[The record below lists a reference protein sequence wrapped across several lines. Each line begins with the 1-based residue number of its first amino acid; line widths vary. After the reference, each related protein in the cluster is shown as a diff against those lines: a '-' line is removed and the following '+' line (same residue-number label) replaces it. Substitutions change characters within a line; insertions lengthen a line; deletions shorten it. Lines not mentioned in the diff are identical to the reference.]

1 MAEVLYLILSTVFC
15 IVCVFMIL
23 LILIQKGRG
32 GGLSS
37 AFGGAGG
44 NTAFGSKTGDVLT
57 WVTAVVFLLFVVL
70 SMSLIRTV
78 DVVDAKNNAIAVNG
92 GNTVVAADE
101 AAIEDPADGEVV
113 DDEVLDDE
121 VIEE

>member
-1 MAEVLYLILSTVFC
+1 MTFVFYLLLTLFVFLSL
-15 IVCVFMIL
+15 FMIL

-57 WVTAVVFLLFVVL
+57 WVTSIVFGLFLVLAVLLNL
-70 SMSLIRTV
+70 MANSRQH
-78 DVVDAKNNAIAVNG
+78 NADQAAQNPAMTEATPPAPTG
-92 GNTVVAADE
+92 GT
-101 AAIEDPADGEVV
+101 P
-113 DDEVLDDE
+113 
-121 VIEE
+121 